1 MADTPGGSEPADIG
15 TAETTTTLGED
26 LLPAAEEE
34 AGEERGANSSPGT
47 GEMGKK
53 IFGKAI
59 TIGSKKK
66 KINWYSTIGNNKR
79 LEALKHI

>member
-47 GEMGKK
+47 GEIGKIIWQGDHK
-53 IFGKAI
+53 KKNQLVFDNRQQQK
-59 TIGSKKK
+59 IGS
-66 KINWYSTIGNNKR
+66 IETYLIAS
-79 LEALKHI
+79 